1 MPTTKTITIQKNHL
15 LLILGAVVAACVLG
29 AVYFTRAAFVQ
40 PDFAPGASDQD
51 FTENIL
57 GANNADNEFDSSSV
71 ASNADGSIVERLEY
85 IQASYTEECE
95 ECDGWEDGFYGRG
108 WVANPSGDGSVALT
122 KAACDAT
129 SSWEWF
135 EDANG
140 DGDTT
145 DPEDGIC
152 VKVTTV
158 TSDNWGGTE
167 TNDNTY
173 IAEYTCA
180 GTFPDGVVVPG
191 GSYPPSGVCAL
202 CTADCYDGVK
212 NLPDQGGYTA
222 PDTDC
227 LPNYENCYDGP
238 ITPEVLKNWIGT
250 RLPTSLDFYGY
261 CGSKG
266 EDNGDSNYYT
276 GCDATTTIGDNGGQM
291 GRTDECIDLSDTS
304 SEWLSEQH
312 SNFIARLAGFG
323 ACSYVIYDL
332 VAHGNRFRSVFRP

>member
-1 MPTTKTITIQKNHL
+1 MPTTKTIVYKKLSQL
-15 LLILGAVVAACVLG
+15 VWLGVITFVVSVIAGTTLYV
-29 AVYFTRAAFVQ
+29 FAAFTE
-40 PDFAPGASDQD
+40 PAAAPGSSNQD

-57 GANNADNEFDSSSV
+57 GANNADNAFDSSAVV
-71 ASNADGSIVERLEY
+71 ASSTGSIIERLEY
-85 IQASYTEECE
+85 IADVAKAYP
-95 ECDGWEDGFYGRG
+95 GRG

-122 KAACDAT
+122 EAACDAA
-129 SSWEWF
+129 SDWEWF